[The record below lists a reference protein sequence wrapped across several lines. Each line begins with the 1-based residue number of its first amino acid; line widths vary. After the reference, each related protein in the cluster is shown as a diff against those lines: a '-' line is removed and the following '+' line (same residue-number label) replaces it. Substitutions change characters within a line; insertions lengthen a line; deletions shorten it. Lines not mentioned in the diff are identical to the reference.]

1 MEDNGKVQAWLKGHS
16 ATGAMF
22 VNPWTNVL
30 KELINITGGIL
41 MKCIKTVLA
50 WPSLDH
56 TGLALYPIPPITQS
70 STSGLHTFRIVFDDL
85 FLTTNNQFAIFS
97 CTGFFIVLLKLS
109 EWHLTLTLQFYG
121 FLYTPTPISCNN
133 LEGVINLKCIL

>member
-1 MEDNGKVQAWLKGHS
+1 MEDNVKVQAWLKGLS

-41 MKCIKTVLA
+41 MNCIKTVLA

-70 STSGLHTFRIVFDDL
+70 STSGLHTQRQIYASL
-85 FLTTNNQFAIFS
+85 
-97 CTGFFIVLLKLS
+97 
-109 EWHLTLTLQFYG
+109 
-121 FLYTPTPISCNN
+121 
-133 LEGVINLKCIL
+133 